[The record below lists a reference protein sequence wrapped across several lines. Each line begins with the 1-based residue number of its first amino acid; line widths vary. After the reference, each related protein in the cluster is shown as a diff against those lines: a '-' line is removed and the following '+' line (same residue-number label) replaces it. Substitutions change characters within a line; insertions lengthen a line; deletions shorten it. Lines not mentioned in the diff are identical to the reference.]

1 MAIALTAHPRFVA
14 RYLCR
19 KFGFVPTSL
28 RDDALS
34 EQAIEFCT
42 GFHAMLAKAHYSP
55 DRTAAMDALFA
66 GNGPLIWKLRA
77 LETTFVDRD
86 SKDTT
91 VFLGAALTPG
101 DCAVAAACD
110 FVALLEP
117 GWLGQFPKLARLYE
131 HVIANPAVQA
141 YLRTVPQ
148 CGFKR
153 RSDPT
158 APAADPTPSPAATA
172 DITTEQAPATA
183 DGEIA
188 SADAA
193 APPAAAVPAPETEH

>member
-1 MAIALTAHPRFVA
+1 MLTVLPRFFA

-42 GFHAMLAKAHYSP
+42 GFHTLLAKAHYSP

-86 SKDTT
+86 GKDKT
-91 VFLGAALTPG
+91 VFLGAEPTPG

-117 GWLGQFPKLARLYE
+117 GWLGQFPNLTRLYE
-131 HVIANPAVQA
+131 HVIARPAVKA
-141 YLRTVPQ
+141 YLGTVPH

-158 APAADPTPSPAATA
+158 APAADPDPTPAATA
-172 DITTEQAPATA
+172 DINAVQVPTTA
-183 DGEIA
+183 DGGVA
-188 SADAA
+188 PADAA
-193 APPAAAVPAPETEH
+193 ASPATREPLYTMR